1 MVWIYISLLIPWK
14 DLLFTG
20 TGETPSFGTLDTYL
34 SRLSSALESSP
45 HEHRTLL
52 LKLQDLLAHLDR

>member
-1 MVWIYISLLIPWK
+1 MIG
-14 DLLFTG
+14 LLFTG

-45 HEHRTLL
+45 HEHRGLL